1 MFIKDLINNKS
12 FINNEFYGLL
22 TTCKKIQTNFVTRK
36 FTSQLRVT
44 KTKKAGYAKRHKA
57 NIETSSTFCIL
68 KHFI

>member
-44 KTKKAGYAKRHKA
+44 KNKRNDIV
-57 NIETSSTFCIL
+57 NIETSSTYTETF
-68 KHFI
+68 